1 MTRTNNMRNT
11 AADTAHLPAF
21 QTYYEIETVIPSD
34 HHLVLDVPE
43 SVPVGPVWLA
53 IIYQTPAVPPA
64 QGIKELLLS
73 MPDVGSDDDFARQKD
88 LSRAGL
94 SWDS

>member
-1 MTRTNNMRNT
+1 MTRTNDRRNT

-21 QTYYEIETVIPSD
+21 QSYYEIETVIPSN

-43 SVPVGPVWLA
+43 SVPVGPVRLA
-53 IIYQTPAVPPA
+53 IIYQTPAPPA
-64 QGIKELLLS
+64 QGIKELLLA

-88 LSRAGL
+88 LGRVGP